1 MKTFLRSLILLIL
14 LFTSLKLMAEEP
26 YSITAELQPAALQ
39 GSGKLTFLGLHIY
52 DAALY
57 RSARAPS
64 TDFALEIRYQKSL
77 SGATLSSRTMAEM
90 KKLGIPEERINVWGN
105 ELAGFMPDIEAGQ
118 NLTAV
123 YSAKQGTIFLFE
135 GKRIALIRGDD
146 FAKAFFGIWLD
157 PKTSVPK
164 LRGSL
169 LGQGCPPPLIS
180 GGC

>member
-1 MKTFLRSLILLIL
+1 MSLFLRTLFSLTLF
-14 LFTSLKLMAEEP
+14 FTSFNLIAEEP
-26 YSITAELQPAALQ
+26 HYLAAELKPATLQ

-57 RSARAPS
+57 RSTKTPS
-64 TDFALEIRYQKSL
+64 TDFALDIRYQKSL
-77 SGATLSSRTMAEM
+77 SGATLNSRTIAEM
-90 KKLGIPEERINVWGN
+90 KKLGVPDEQVHIWGN
-105 ELAGFMPDIEAGQ
+105 ELAGFMPNIESGQ

-123 YSAKQGTIFLFE
+123 YNAKQGTIFIFE
-135 GKRIALIRGDD
+135 GKKIALMRGDD

-169 LGQGCPPPLIS
+169 LGQGCPPPLFS
-180 GGC
+180 EGC

>member
-1 MKTFLRSLILLIL
+1 MNLFLRALFSLTLLL
-14 LFTSLKLMAEEP
+14 TSLSLKAEDALN
-26 YSITAELQPAALQ
+26 IANELKPATLQ
-39 GSGKLTFLGLHIY
+39 GSGKFTFMGFQIY

-57 RSARAPS
+57 RSAKIPS

-77 SGATLSSRTMAEM
+77 SGSTLNGRTIAEM
-90 KKLGIPEERINVWGN
+90 KKLGVPEEQVNAWGN
-105 ELAGFMPDIEAGQ
+105 DLAGFMPDIESGQ
-118 NLTAV
+118 SLTAV
-123 YSAKQGTIFLFE
+123 YNAKQGTIFIFE
-135 GKRIALIRGDD
+135 GKKIALMRGDD

-169 LGQGCPPPLIS
+169 LGQGCPPPLIG